1 MNLTVGRLPMLHRY
15 TKTALFSPNGKPVRN
30 AWNRAALVFVLSALG
45 VGAAAQAQTQP
56 TLTSAPSALYQA
68 LGQKEGIRLLIDDLV
83 DRLRADSTIG
93 APFRKMKA
101 AYLKEQLTDQVCR
114 VSGGPCV
121 YEGEEMKKS
130 HAELEIGIGEFD
142 LMVEILQDSMDAR
155 HLPFTVQ
162 NQLLARLA
170 PMHREII
177 TASPAANRQGK
188 LLLTAGVSS
197 VDGAAGGGLTP
208 WAVIGSYATDRA
220 TGFTAHATRVTTN
233 DYGLNT
239 YGLTVGIQN
248 RWEVSLARQSFDT
261 GVTGPGLGIPGLQ
274 LTQNIVGAKWRVSG
288 DAVLNSDNW
297 QPQVAIG
304 VQFKSLQSSGLDGTL
319 SALGAK
325 KNGTDV
331 YLSATK
337 LLLAQGIVVNG
348 TLRATNANQNG
359 LLGFGGSLGGAH
371 DAYQLMPELSV
382 AWLANR
388 HVAVG
393 MEYRRMPNNLQDPG
407 AAAGLGDGLRAQDW
421 KDVFIAWAPNK
432 NASVTLAYVDLGVI
446 VPATT
451 ANRTQ
456 KGAYL
461 SVQLAF

>member
-1 MNLTVGRLPMLHRY
+1 MLHRY
-15 TKTALFSPNGKPVRN
+15 TKTTLFSPNGKPVQH
-30 AWNRAALVFVLSALG
+30 AWNRTALVLVLSAMG

-56 TLTSAPSALYQA
+56 TLAAPVSALYQA

-83 DRLRADSTIG
+83 DRLRADKTIG
-93 APFRKMKA
+93 APFRKIKA
-101 AYLKEQLTDQVCR
+101 TYLKEQLTDQVCR

-130 HAELEIGIGEFD
+130 HAELEIGTGEFN

-155 HLPFTVQ
+155 HLPFAVQ

-208 WAVIGSYATDRA
+208 WAVIGSYATDQA

-274 LTQNIVGAKWRVSG
+274 LTQNIVGAKWRVAG

-359 LLGFGGSLGGAH
+359 LLGFGGTLGGDH

-382 AWLANR
+382 AWLVHR
-388 HVAVG
+388 QLAVG

-421 KDVFIAWAPNK
+421 KDVFVAWAPNK

-451 ANRTQ
+451 GNRTQ